1 MRRTSLELAVLEED
15 AVCEPVAVSE
25 LDGVPVLLGVDV
37 CGQNEQSRAETRRVL
52 THSGSGA
59 MCMPPTWPSSR
70 ESATLHPRPAVDSL
84 M

>member
-1 MRRTSLELAVLEED
+1 VLEED

-25 LDGVPVLLGVDV
+25 LEGVPVLLGVDV
-37 CGQNEQSRAETRRVL
+37 CRKNEQLRAETRRVL

-59 MCMPPTWPSSR
+59 GRKPPTWPSST
-70 ESATLHPRPAVDSL
+70 ESATLHPRSAVGSL